1 MIIKGARVTDPANDI
16 DATLDIRIRDGII
29 ADVASG
35 LTALDSEE
43 VLNAE
48 GLTAAP
54 GLVDVHSHF
63 RDPGQTHKET
73 LHTGA

>member
-1 MIIKGARVTDPANDI
+1 MIIKGARVIDPANDI

-54 GLVDVHSHF
+54 EIGRAHV
-63 RDPGQTHKET
+63 
-73 LHTGA
+73 